1 MSEFYIGYLP
11 KPPEGILRF
20 LRRLVPALALLLLAV
35 ALALLS
41 GQGPFADSTF
51 EFGTVRSFE
60 GFIVAQPYPTL
71 RVARPGQ
78 VPAEG
83 GYSEYLLVAPGKHGA
98 DDLVASFDGQ
108 AVRLAGQLIYRDGST
123 MVEIAPGSLQRVSG
137 PSFAGPEIQEL
148 GSITITG
155 EIVDSKCFL
164 GVMNPGNGK
173 VHRDCAAR
181 CLSGGLPPLLVSA
194 DGRKQYLLLGPDR
207 KPLVRDALRE
217 FIAEPITTTGEL
229 LQRGKTLM
237 LVIDP
242 QALRHAP
249 DRFEAFLKTAD
260 SEP

>member
-1 MSEFYIGYLP
+1 MSEFYVGYLQ

-20 LRRLVPALALLLLAV
+20 LKKLVPALALLLLAV
-35 ALALLS
+35 AVVLLS
-41 GQGPFADSTF
+41 GQGPFANSAF
-51 EFGTVRSFE
+51 EFGTIRTFE
-60 GFIVAQPYPTL
+60 GVIVARPYPTL
-71 RVARPGQ
+71 HVARPGQ
-78 VPAEG
+78 VGVEG
-83 GYSEYLLVAPGKHGA
+83 EYSEYLLVAPGKHGA
-98 DDLVASFDGQ
+98 DELVASSDGQ
-108 AVRLAGQLIYRDGST
+108 TVRLAGQLIYRDGST
-123 MVEIAPGSLQRVSG
+123 MVEIVPGSLQRVSG

-217 FIAEPITTTGEL
+217 FIAEPISTTGEL

-249 DRFEAFLKTAD
+249 DRLQDLLGSAGPER
-260 SEP
+260 